1 MIIMWGLVVLELINK
16 IIMEKYKLIRSAV
29 IGFLLSVC
37 ATAIAQNGMKDIKG
51 VIHDTNGE
59 PVIGASIVVQGTSNR
74 AISDLEGKFT
84 LSVPDK
90 SVIEVSF
97 VGFETQIIKVSQKS
111 DFNIVLHDDTK
122 FLDDIMVVGY
132 GVQKKSDLTSAI
144 SSVRA
149 DKIVSTS
156 VTSLDQGLQGRAAGV
171 VVLNTSGQPGAGTSI
186 RVRGTSSINGNN
198 EPLYV
203 IDGIPVISDAN
214 TFSTGATKN
223 PALNPLININPN
235 DIESIE
241 ILKDASATSIYGA
254 RGANGVVL
262 VTTKHGKSG
271 KPNVSVGAKFTWQQV
286 TKKMDM
292 LNSVQLAELAN
303 EAADNDGIERNPV
316 FAGLNNLSKINTDWQ
331 GEIFR
336 TAPMQNYDVSV
347 SGGNDKTTY
356 FISGNLLLQDG
367 IIIGSDFGKGSF
379 RINLNQQIN
388 KWLKLGI
395 STNLSYSRS
404 NGVVTNSEGGFASSV
419 TSWALEMNP
428 GLPVRGDDG
437 KYTYENNMK
446 KPNVGNPVQDALE
459 AKNRNTSFR
468 TLANAFLEW
477 SPIKDLTFKTSIG
490 VDYFYMKDQSFAAAE
505 LKRAESN
512 GGYAN
517 IGNRDGYNWVW
528 ENTVNYTKK
537 WGDHSFAALAGI
549 TAQAFVS
556 EMSSV
561 STADFEDGSLGWNSI
576 QSGALKQNTTSGIAE
591 WQMLSYLARINY
603 NYKGRYLLTLTGRVD
618 GSSKFGKGNKY
629 GFFPSLSGAWRLTEE
644 KFMKN
649 VKAISN
655 LKLRISYGV
664 VGNEGIAPYS
674 SQGLMFDTEAYFGNS
689 EIVKG
694 LVPYTLSNQDLK
706 WETTSQLDFGLDFG
720 LFNNRLTLTA
730 DYYYKK
736 TRDLLLGM
744 PVAFNTGY
752 DTVVS
757 NVGNL
762 TNQGFDV
769 TLGAVLFAGKF
780 NWNID
785 FTLGYNKNKITN
797 LAGSQENLK
806 GSSILGIT
814 YWTEITEGQPIGT
827 IYGYKTDGIA
837 QLGEDLSKI
846 PFFSGKTLNYG
857 DRKYVD
863 KKQDGIINEDDLYIL
878 GNANPDFTF
887 GFNNTFNYE
896 FKDKS
901 SVGLTVYL
909 QGVVGNEIVN
919 FNKFS
924 LESFDG
930 YKNNST
936 AALNRWTPTN
946 PTNGYPRATTKT
958 AGNILS
964 DHYVEDGSYLRIKDI
979 TLSYTFPKK
988 LIQSFYCEGLTMFIG
1003 LKNIFTF
1010 TNYSGY
1016 DPEVSRFAN
1025 NNLSMGADYGAYPMA
1040 KSYEFGLRM
1049 NF

>member
-1 MIIMWGLVVLELINK
+1 MK
-16 IIMEKYKLIRSAV
+16 IHKFIRSVAISSV
-29 IGFLLSVC
+29 LLASVG
-37 ATAIAQNGMKDIKG
+37 AFAQNGMKDIKG
-51 VIHDTNGE
+51 VIYDDKGE
-59 PVIGASIVVQGTSNR
+59 PVIGASVVVQGTSNGT
-74 AISDLEGKFT
+74 ISDLDGNFT
-84 LSVPDK
+84 LSVPEG
-90 SVIEVSF
+90 SVIEISF
-97 VGFETQIIKVSQKS
+97 VGFETQKIKVAQKS
-111 DFNIVLHDDTK
+111 DFHIVLHDDTEL
-122 FLDDIMVVGY
+122 LDEVVVVGY
-132 GVQKKSDLTSAI
+132 GVQKKSDLTSAVA
-144 SSVRA
+144 SVKA
-149 DKIVSTS
+149 DEIVGTS

-186 RVRGTSSINGNN
+186 RIRGTSSINGNN

-203 IDGIPVISDAN
+203 IDGIPVISDAAS
-214 TFSTGATKN
+214 FSTGATQN
-223 PALNPLININPN
+223 PALNPLTNINPN

-286 TKKMDM
+286 TKQMDM

-303 EAADNDGIERNPV
+303 EVADNDGIERNPV
-316 FAGLNNLSKINTDWQ
+316 FADLNNLAKINTDWQ
-331 GEIFR
+331 DEIFR
-336 TAPMQNYDVSV
+336 VAPMQNYDVSV

-379 RINLNQQIN
+379 RVNLNQQIN
-388 KWLKLGI
+388 KWLKAGI
-395 STNLSYSRS
+395 SANLSYSRS

-428 GLPVRGDDG
+428 GLPVRDEEGN
-437 KYTYENNMK
+437 YTYENNMK
-446 KPNVGNPVQDALE
+446 SPNVGNPVQDALE

-477 SPIKDLTFKTSIG
+477 TPIKDLTFKTSIG

-528 ENTVNYTKK
+528 ENTVNYTKT
-537 WGDHSFAALAGI
+537 WGDHTIGALAGM

-576 QSGALKQNTTSGIAE
+576 QSGALKQNTTSGITE

-603 NYKGRYLLTLTGRVD
+603 NFKGRYLLTLTGRVD

-629 GFFPSLSGAWRLTEE
+629 GFFPSVSGAWRLSEE
-644 KFMKN
+644 NFMKD

-655 LKLRISYGV
+655 LKLRASYGI
-664 VGNEGIAPYS
+664 VGNEGIPPYS
-674 SQGLMFDTEAYFGNS
+674 SQGLMFNTEAYFGNS

-706 WETTSQLDFGLDFG
+706 WETTAQFDIGIDFGM
-720 LFNNRLTLTA
+720 FNNRLTLTA

-752 DTVVS
+752 DSVVS

-762 TNQGFDV
+762 ENQGFEV
-769 TLGAVLFAGKF
+769 TLGAVPFTGKF

-785 FTLGYNKNKITN
+785 FTLGYNKNEITN
-797 LAGSQENLK
+797 LAGSQENLT
-806 GSSILGIT
+806 GASILGIT

-827 IYGYKTDGIA
+827 IYGYK
-837 QLGEDLSKI
+837 
-846 PFFSGKTLNYG
+846 
-857 DRKYVD
+857 
-863 KKQDGIINEDDLYIL
+863 
-878 GNANPDFTF
+878 
-887 GFNNTFNYE
+887 
-896 FKDKS
+896 
-901 SVGLTVYL
+901 
-909 QGVVGNEIVN
+909 
-919 FNKFS
+919 
-924 LESFDG
+924 
-930 YKNNST
+930 
-936 AALNRWTPTN
+936 NRWYCST
-946 PTNGYPRATTKT
+946 GR
-958 AGNILS
+958 
-964 DHYVEDGSYLRIKDI
+964 RFIKD
-979 TLSYTFPKK
+979 
-988 LIQSFYCEGLTMFIG
+988 SFFCRQDFELW
-1003 LKNIFTF
+1003 
-1010 TNYSGY
+1010 
-1016 DPEVSRFAN
+1016 
-1025 NNLSMGADYGAYPMA
+1025 
-1040 KSYEFGLRM
+1040 
-1049 NF
+1049 

>member
-1 MIIMWGLVVLELINK
+1 MK
-16 IIMEKYKLIRSAV
+16 IHKFIRSVAISSV
-29 IGFLLSVC
+29 LLASVG
-37 ATAIAQNGMKDIKG
+37 AFAQNGMKDIKG
-51 VIHDTNGE
+51 VIYDDRGE
-59 PVIGASIVVQGTSNR
+59 PVIGASVVVQGTSNGT
-74 AISDLEGKFT
+74 ISDLDGNFT
-84 LSVPDK
+84 LSVPEG
-90 SVIEVSF
+90 SVIEISF
-97 VGFETQIIKVSQKS
+97 VGFETQKIKVAQKS
-111 DFNIVLHDDTK
+111 DFHIVLHDDTEV
-122 FLDDIMVVGY
+122 LDEVVVVGY
-132 GVQKKSDLTSAI
+132 GVQKKSDLTSAVA
-144 SSVRA
+144 SVKA
-149 DKIVSTS
+149 DEIVGTS

-186 RVRGTSSINGNN
+186 RIRGTSSINGNN

-203 IDGIPVISDAN
+203 IDGIPVISDAAS
-214 TFSTGATKN
+214 FSTGATQN
-223 PALNPLININPN
+223 PALNPLTNINPN

-286 TKKMDM
+286 TKQMDM

-316 FAGLNNLSKINTDWQ
+316 FADLNNLAKINTDWQ
-331 GEIFR
+331 DEIFR
-336 TAPMQNYDVSV
+336 VAPMQNYDVSV

-379 RINLNQQIN
+379 RVNLNQQIN
-388 KWLKLGI
+388 KWLKAGI
-395 STNLSYSRS
+395 SANLSYSRS
-404 NGVVTNSEGGFASSV
+404 NGVVTNAESGFASSV

-428 GLPVRGDDG
+428 GLPVRDEEGN
-437 KYTYENNMK
+437 YTYENNLK
-446 KPNVGNPVQDALE
+446 SPNVGNPVQDALE

-477 SPIKDLTFKTSIG
+477 TPIKDLTFKTSIG
-490 VDYFYMKDQSFAAAE
+490 VDYFHMKDQSFAAAE

-528 ENTVNYTKK
+528 ENTVNYTKT
-537 WGDHSFAALAGI
+537 WGDHTIGALAGM

-576 QSGALKQNTTSGIAE
+576 QSGALKQNANSGITE

-603 NYKGRYLLTLTGRVD
+603 NFKGRYLLTLTGRVD
-618 GSSKFGKGNKY
+618 GSSKFGRDNKY
-629 GFFPSLSGAWRLTEE
+629 GFFPSVSGAWRLSEE
-644 KFMKN
+644 NFMKD
-649 VKAISN
+649 VKTISN
-655 LKLRISYGV
+655 LKLRASYGI
-664 VGNEGIAPYS
+664 VGNEGIPPYS
-674 SQGLMFDTEAYFGNS
+674 SQGLMFNTEAYFGNS

-706 WETTSQLDFGLDFG
+706 WETTAQFDIGIDFGM
-720 LFNNRLTLTA
+720 FNNRLTLTA

-736 TRDLLLGM
+736 TRDLLLGI

-752 DTVVS
+752 DSVVS

-762 TNQGFDV
+762 ENQGFEV
-769 TLGAVLFAGKF
+769 TLGAVPFTGKF

-785 FTLGYNKNKITN
+785 FTLGYNKNEITN
-797 LAGSQENLK
+797 LAGSQENLT
-806 GSSILGIT
+806 GASILGIT
-814 YWTEITEGQPIGT
+814 YWTEITEGQPMGT
-827 IYGYKTDGIA
+827 IYGYKTDGIV
-837 QLGEDLSKI
+837 QLDEDLSKI
-846 PFFSGKTLNYG
+846 PFFAGKTLNYG
-857 DRKYVD
+857 ERKYVD
-863 KKQDGIINEDDLYIL
+863 KTQDGTINEDDLYVL

-887 GFNNTFNYE
+887 GFNNTFNFE
-896 FKDKS
+896 FNDKS
-901 SVGLTVYL
+901 SLGLTIYL
-909 QGVVGNEIVN
+909 QGAVGNEIVN
-919 FNKFS
+919 FNKFP

-930 YKNNST
+930 YRNNST
-936 AALNRWTPTN
+936 AALDRWTPTN
-946 PTNGYPRATTKT
+946 PTNEYPRATTKT
-958 AGNILS
+958 AGYVLS

-979 TLSYTFPKK
+979 TLSYTFPKSLTK
-988 LIQSFYCEGLTMFIG
+988 KFYCEGLTVFAG
-1003 LKNIFTF
+1003 LKNIYTF
-1010 TNYSGY
+1010 TDYSGY

-1025 NNLSMGADYGAYPMA
+1025 NNLSMGADYGSYPMA

>member
-1 MIIMWGLVVLELINK
+1 MKKNK
-16 IIMEKYKLIRSAV
+16 FIRSVA
-29 IGFLLSVC
+29 IGCFLSVC
-37 ATAIAQNGMKDIKG
+37 TAAFAQNGVKDIKG
-51 VIHDTNGE
+51 VIYDENGE
-59 PVIGASIVVQGTSNR
+59 PIIGASIVVQGTSNGT
-74 AISDLEGKFT
+74 ISDLEGNFT
-84 LSVPDK
+84 LSVPEQ
-90 SVIEVSF
+90 SVIEISF
-97 VGFETQIIKVSQKS
+97 VGFETQRIKVSQES
-111 DFNIVLHDDTK
+111 DFRIILHDDTEL
-122 FLDDIMVVGY
+122 LDEVVVVGY
-132 GVQKKSDLTSAI
+132 GVQKKSDLTSAVA
-144 SSVRA
+144 SVKA
-149 DKIVSTS
+149 DEIVGTS

-186 RVRGTSSINGNN
+186 RIRGTSSINGNN

-214 TFSTGATKN
+214 TFSTGATQN
-223 PALNPLININPN
+223 PALNPLTNINPN

-271 KPNVSVGAKFTWQQV
+271 KPNVSIGAKFTWQQIS
-286 TKKMDM
+286 KKMDM

-331 GEIFR
+331 DEIFR

-347 SGGNDKTTY
+347 SGGNDKTAY

-379 RINLNQQIN
+379 RVNLNQQIN
-388 KWLKLGI
+388 KWLKTGI
-395 STNLSYSRS
+395 SANLSYSRS
-404 NGVVTNSEGGFASSV
+404 NGVVTNAESGFASSV

-428 GLPVRGDDG
+428 GLPVRNEDG
-437 KYTYENNMK
+437 KYTYENNLK
-446 KPNVGNPVQDALE
+446 SPNVGNPVQDALE

-477 SPIKDLTFKTSIG
+477 TPIKDLTLKTSIG

-528 ENTVNYTKK
+528 ENTANYTKT
-537 WGDHSFAALAGI
+537 WGDHTFTALVGM

-576 QSGALKQNTTSGIAE
+576 QSGALKQNANSSITE
-591 WQMLSYLARINY
+591 WQMLSYLTRINY

-618 GSSKFGKGNKY
+618 GSSKFGKDNKY
-629 GFFPSLSGAWRLTEE
+629 GFFPSVSGAWRLSEE
-644 KFMKN
+644 NFMKD

-655 LKLRISYGV
+655 LKLRASYGI

-674 SQGLMFDTEAYFGNS
+674 SQGLMFNTEAYFGNS

-706 WETTSQLDFGLDFG
+706 WETTAQLDFGIDFG
-720 LFNNRLTLTA
+720 MFNNRLTLTA

-736 TRDLLLGM
+736 TRDLLLGI

-762 TNQGFDV
+762 TNQGFEV
-769 TLGAVLFAGKF
+769 TLGAVPFAGKF

-785 FTLGYNKNKITN
+785 FTLGYNRNEITH
-797 LAGSQENLK
+797 LAGSQENLT

-827 IYGYKTDGIA
+827 IYGYKTDGIV
-837 QLGEDLSKI
+837 QLDEDISSI

-857 DRKYVD
+857 ERKYVD
-863 KKQDGIINEDDLYIL
+863 KNQDGTINEDDLYIL

-887 GFNNTFNYE
+887 GLNNTFSYE
-896 FKDKS
+896 FNDKS
-901 SVGLTVYL
+901 SIGLTVYL
-909 QGVVGNEIVN
+909 QGAVGNEIAN
-919 FNKFS
+919 FNKFP

-930 YKNNST
+930 YRNNST

-946 PTNGYPRATTKT
+946 PTNEYPRATTKT
-958 AGNILS
+958 AGYVLS

-979 TLSYTFPKK
+979 TLSYTFPKNLTK
-988 LIQSFYCEGLTMFIG
+988 SFYCEGLTMFVG
-1003 LKNIFTF
+1003 LKNVYTF
-1010 TNYSGY
+1010 TDYSGY

-1025 NNLSMGADYGAYPMA
+1025 NNLSMGADYGSYPMA